1 MGDGTAHIKL
11 VADEFDEKFDFDFDL
26 YNKDKESKMKR
37 EKIFFW
43 YLYYLILA
51 QPSWLKFR
59 DSSQKMGLPVVT
71 IRNNQKNRKRRRK
84 MLQLLISKVIR

>member
-51 QPSWLKFR
+51 QPS
-59 DSSQKMGLPVVT
+59 
-71 IRNNQKNRKRRRK
+71 
-84 MLQLLISKVIR
+84 